1 MNSQPDPF
9 QPALDLR
16 VEPIRRDTGHGNA
29 AFLAA
34 LQEPGQT
41 KAKLRDRVKAGEFP
55 HLWKGCGEWIELAGV
70 K

>member
-1 MNSQPDPF
+1 MPDLFGFIP
-9 QPALDLR
+9 PK
-16 VEPIRRDTGHGNA
+16 VGHGNA
-29 AFLAA
+29 MFLCA

-55 HLWKGCGEWIELAGV
+55 QLWKGCGEWIELAGV